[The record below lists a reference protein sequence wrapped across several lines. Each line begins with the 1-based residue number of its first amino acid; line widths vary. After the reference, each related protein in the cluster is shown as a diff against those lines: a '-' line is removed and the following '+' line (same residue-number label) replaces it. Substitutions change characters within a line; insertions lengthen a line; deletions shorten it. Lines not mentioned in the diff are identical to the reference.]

1 MGRKYY
7 NNKKISL
14 DEAEKIL
21 NIIRDKYNIEKQQK
35 MQEMEL
41 LKIKKC
47 LKSYH
52 LMEHIFG
59 VKLI

>member
-1 MGRKYY
+1 MIWVGRYY

-41 LKIKKC
+41 LKIKKM
-47 LKSYH
+47 LVS
-52 LMEHIFG
+52 
-59 VKLI
+59 